1 MAYNS
6 IVAMTP
12 DEYIIRENERRS
24 RDLADELKKELT
36 PILTKFVINYF
47 ERAELE
53 NENLRLQ
60 NLKLRKELG
69 LG

>member
-12 DEYIIRENERRS
+12 DEYVIRENERRS
-24 RDLADELKKELT
+24 RECAEELKAELT
-36 PILTKFVINYF
+36 PVLTQLMINFF

-60 NLKLRKELG
+60 NLKLRKEFG
-69 LG
+69 LE